1 MLTLYETN
9 MNKSVRNKN
18 LISISG
24 CHGVGKSTI
33 LDSVKKNYDCILPP
47 KTIPNP
53 FSENAI
59 LSFIHYIIERNK
71 QHQYLNKRRA
81 ERIITDRYGFLD
93 TSIYVQ
99 SLFECGFISKSEQ
112 NLFSRVVNNLA
123 DVWITPKLICIL
135 CASPEEIL
143 NRLKNREKLSKNHF
157 NPFDINLIES
167 INNNFYNTYHSKE
180 LPPFLSKELKSK
192 LNNVKFL
199 LVETTNIT
207 LNKTIEIIFKEI
219 NNVWI

>member
-1 MLTLYETN
+1 
-9 MNKSVRNKN
+9 MNKGICNKS

-99 SLFECGFISKSEQ
+99 TLFECGRISKSER
-112 NLFSRVVNNLA
+112 NLFGRVVNSLT
-123 DVWITPKLICIL
+123 DVWISPKLVCIL

-143 NRLKNREKLSKNHF
+143 NRLRNRKKTSRNHYD
-157 NPFDINLIES
+157 PFDINLLKN

-180 LPPFLSKELKSK
+180 FPPFLSRELKSK
-192 LNNVKFL
+192 LCNVKFV
-199 LVETTNIT
+199 LVETTNID
-207 LNKTIEIIFKEI
+207 LNETTELIFKEI